1 MWCPKCKNE
10 YVAGIT
16 TCADC
21 GVRLVE
27 KLEDV
32 VNTSGFSPEKPENT
46 VDSFGFSEAP
56 SPEQVSLTAVEG
68 TEEKNTAPLHAYV
81 SKKAKAA
88 DLKSTAYTFTLVS
101 IVGIIFLI
109 LFLLDVLPFETEF
122 HMKILSSAVM
132 GIMFLI
138 FLIIG
143 IRSFLEIK
151 TVSYAADEEEQLF
164 SEITEWF
171 CNCFTPEDMEGD
183 SENTEENQ
191 QYFSRYEAIQ
201 QAISEK
207 YPGLDEA
214 FLDHI
219 IETLYAELF
228 PDNL

>member
-10 YVAGIT
+10 YVAGVT
-16 TCADC
+16 TCTDC

-27 KLEDV
+27 KLENV
-32 VNTSGFSPEKPENT
+32 ANTSDFSIEKSEHDADSSGFSEMP
-46 VDSFGFSEAP
+46 AP
-56 SPEQVSLTAVEG
+56 KQVSLTASDAA
-68 TEEKNTAPLHAYV
+68 EEKNTAPLHAYV

-109 LFLLDVLPFETEF
+109 LFLFDVLPFETEI
-122 HMKILSSAVM
+122 HMKILSSVVM

-143 IRSFLEIK
+143 LRSFLEIK
-151 TVSYAADEEEQLF
+151 AVSHAADEEEQLF

-171 CNCFTPEDMEGD
+171 CSSFTAEDMDGD
-183 SENTEENQ
+183 SETTEESQ

-219 IETLYAELF
+219 IETIYSELF
-228 PDNL
+228 PDHL